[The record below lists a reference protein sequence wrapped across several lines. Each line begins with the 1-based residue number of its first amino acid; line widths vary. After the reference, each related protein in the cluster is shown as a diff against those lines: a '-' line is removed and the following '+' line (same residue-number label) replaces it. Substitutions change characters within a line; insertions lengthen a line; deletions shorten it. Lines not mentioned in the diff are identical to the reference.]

1 MDYGFRIMLDNGD
14 YVDFGQGDY
23 EYVFDKDGDVT
34 ALRKVIVNKMTG
46 KLMNFVGCLPH
57 LLSLSFKLFYV
68 FIGQNQ
74 DFQNKIEIPAQ
85 IVIIWSRDLGCC
97 TKWVRLTSIWKDRNG
112 NAFRRQWNSLGK
124 NDHYL

>member
-14 YVDFGQGDY
+14 YLYFGQSDY

-85 IVIIWSRDLGCC
+85 IVII
-97 TKWVRLTSIWKDRNG
+97 
-112 NAFRRQWNSLGK
+112 
-124 NDHYL
+124 